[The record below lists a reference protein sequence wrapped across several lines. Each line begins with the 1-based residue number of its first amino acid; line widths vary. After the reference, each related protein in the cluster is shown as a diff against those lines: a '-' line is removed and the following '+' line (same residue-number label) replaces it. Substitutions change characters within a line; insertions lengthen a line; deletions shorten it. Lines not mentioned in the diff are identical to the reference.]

1 MTETRSITIT
11 VSGDAGMAEQYRGWA
26 ISQNIPC
33 PACLNGLLVWA
44 ENGYV
49 PGYRICSYCG
59 RGWSAEPT
67 EDGVKLSIPEISRG
81 GEVMPEWEWIDDPLE
96 RLGDEPYDSA
106 RAHTWG
112 VHGGNCVLHEK
123 GGCPGNKE

>member
-11 VSGDAGMAEQYRGWA
+11 VSGDTEIVEQYHGWNL
-26 ISQNIPC
+26 SQNIPC
-33 PACLNGLLVWA
+33 PACMVGRLIWA

-49 PGYRICSYCG
+49 PGYRICSHCG

-67 EDGVKLSIPEISRG
+67 EDGVKLSIPEISRS
-81 GEVMPEWEWIDDPLE
+81 GEVMPEWEWEDNPFVRIL
-96 RLGDEPYDSA
+96 PYDLV

-112 VHGGNCVLHEK
+112 VHGGYCIAHEQK
-123 GGCPGNKE
+123 DCPGNEQ